1 MGSCSV
7 ILATVFA
14 TLGSAAQAVSCDE
27 AHVWVSAPDPVARFT
42 VDLAQ
47 TPQERGRGL
56 MFVEEMPR
64 SAGMLFVFP
73 DEQMRSFWMRNTLI
87 SLDIIYA
94 DAAGQVVSIQAD
106 AVPLDETPLP
116 SDGAAQFVLEIN
128 GGLAAELGI
137 GPGAVLSHPAI
148 NQNLAAIPCS

>member
-1 MGSCSV
+1 MG
-7 ILATVFA
+7 
-14 TLGSAAQAVSCDE
+14 LGSGAQALSCD
-27 AHVWVSAPDPVARFT
+27 ASHVWVSAPDPIARFT
-42 VDLAQ
+42 VELAQ

-64 SAGMLFVFP
+64 SSGILFVFP

-87 SLDIIYA
+87 PLDIIYA
-94 DAAGQVVSIQAD
+94 DATGTIVSIQAD

-116 SDGAAQFVLEIN
+116 SEGAAQFVLEIN
-128 GGLAAELGI
+128 GGLAAEMGI
-137 GPGAVLSHPAI
+137 EQGAVLSHPAI